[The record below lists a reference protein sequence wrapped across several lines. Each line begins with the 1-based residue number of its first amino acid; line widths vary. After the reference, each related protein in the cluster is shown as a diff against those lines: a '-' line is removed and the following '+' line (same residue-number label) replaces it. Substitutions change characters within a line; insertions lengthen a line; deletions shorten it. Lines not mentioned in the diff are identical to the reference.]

1 MKKIIFFFTI
11 VVFLTSCTDILLE
24 EPQTILT
31 PSGFY
36 KTKNGME
43 SLVKSCYS
51 YMKEITC
58 GGPSANNLKI
68 MEVGTDIFTDAGTGV
83 PYDDYTITASRNEIK
98 GLWDNSYKAINA
110 CNYVTTFI
118 DDVED
123 MDEARKKVVLAEA
136 RFLRAFYYYQLV
148 MHFGPVHLSLDAT
161 VGVET
166 EANRTPE
173 DQIFDAI
180 KADLEYAVENLP
192 GKQSNYGRIDLYGA
206 KHFFSKVLMSDKRS
220 GTTEFQKAADLATSV
235 INESGYGLVASRFD
249 VHNENNPKNKEIIWS
264 VQIPEDEALAT
275 GGNQI
280 HLHFLSR
287 YELNVPGI
295 TRSTEYG
302 RPFRVLRP
310 TKFMLDLYDEKIDT
324 RYSAY
329 WKDTWISNIN
339 APNNGIFVGDTALHY
354 PKYAW
359 SKEKI
364 LSKKYLIFNPEF
376 SENFGG
382 NFKRVNGTY
391 YPSLIK
397 FIDTKRPSMNEMR
410 GTRDWI
416 VFRLAETYLLASE
429 AYVRLNDKTK
439 AAQYMN
445 VLRKASAYPGKESD
459 MEVTPAQMTM
469 DFVLDE
475 SAREMCGEMWRWID
489 LKRTGKLIERV
500 SAHNQFAKNMKPEH
514 LLRPIPQSQIDRTS
528 NEYPQNPG
536 YN

>member
-1 MKKIIFFFTI
+1 
-11 VVFLTSCTDILLE
+11 
-24 EPQTILT
+24 
-31 PSGFY
+31 
-36 KTKNGME
+36 
-43 SLVKSCYS
+43 
-51 YMKEITC
+51 
-58 GGPSANNLKI
+58 
-68 MEVGTDIFTDAGTGV
+68 
-83 PYDDYTITASRNEIK
+83 
-98 GLWDNSYKAINA
+98 
-110 CNYVTTFI
+110 
-118 DDVED
+118 
-123 MDEARKKVVLAEA
+123 
-136 RFLRAFYYYQLV
+136 
-148 MHFGPVHLSLDAT
+148 
-161 VGVET
+161 
-166 EANRTPE
+166 
-173 DQIFDAI
+173 
-180 KADLEYAVENLP
+180 
-192 GKQSNYGRIDLYGA
+192 
-206 KHFFSKVLMSDKRS
+206 
-220 GTTEFQKAADLATSV
+220 
-235 INESGYGLVASRFD
+235 
-249 VHNENNPKNKEIIWS
+249 
-264 VQIPEDEALAT
+264 
-275 GGNQI
+275 
-280 HLHFLSR
+280 
-287 YELNVPGI
+287 
-295 TRSTEYG
+295 
-302 RPFRVLRP
+302 
-310 TKFMLDLYDEKIDT
+310 MLDLYDEKIDT

-329 WKDTWISNIN
+329 WKDTWISNID

-364 LSKKYLIFNPEF
+364 LTKKYLIFNPEF
-376 SENFGG
+376 SENLGG

-391 YPSLIK
+391 FPSLIK